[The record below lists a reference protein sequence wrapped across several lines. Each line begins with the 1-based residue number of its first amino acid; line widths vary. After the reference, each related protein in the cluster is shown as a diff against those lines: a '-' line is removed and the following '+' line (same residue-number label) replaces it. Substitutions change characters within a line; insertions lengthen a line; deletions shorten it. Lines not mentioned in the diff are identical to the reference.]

1 MTLKVGSTLERRSTD
16 NLMNLFGK
24 GVELKDIDM
33 KYVMTVAYIT
43 CQTTLL
49 SSSNE
54 GFDDSKMLTTILAI
68 VHAYGLVQNQLTTS
82 SAYVDKKHVEEIN
95 ENLSWLKS
103 KYEDISGSSLDDVE
117 KGKVLYQCQLFII
130 DIMKHINKFGIVLI
144 KTVSGVI
151 E

>member
-1 MTLKVGSTLERRSTD
+1 
-16 NLMNLFGK
+16 MNLFGK

-68 VHAYGLVQNQLTTS
+68 VHAYGLVRNQLHTS
-82 SAYVDKKHVEEIN
+82 SAHIDRKHVEEI
-95 ENLSWLKS
+95 ENNLTWLKRQ
-103 KYEDISGSSLDDVE
+103 YEDISGSSLDDVE

-130 DIMKHINKFGIVLI
+130 DIMKHINKFGIVMI

>member
-1 MTLKVGSTLERRSTD
+1 
-16 NLMNLFGK
+16 MNLFGK

-68 VHAYGLVQNQLTTS
+68 VHAYGLVQNQLYTS
-82 SAYVDKKHVEEIN
+82 SAHIDRKHVDEI
-95 ENLSWLKS
+95 ENNLTWLKRQ
-103 KYEDISGSSLDDVE
+103 YEDISGSSLDDVE

-130 DIMKHINKFGIVLI
+130 DIMKHINKFGIVMI